1 MLNKFHHLNVN
12 TYGSLLESR
21 TVKNGTVFSRF
32 SKDMGSNPFESQ
44 ACSVISAD
52 RNLETISSQSQKYRC
67 KYPILILLY
76 NNYGNSRQIA
86 GNRLQ
91 RVARKQTLIFAY
103 NVKPSVHTVASMNL
117 RSINSSFGFF
127 SRFHSVRYQDRVPG

>member
-1 MLNKFHHLNVN
+1 MLNKFHHLNVYA
-12 TYGSLLESR
+12 YGSLLEGR
-21 TVKNGTVFSRF
+21 TVKNGTAFSRF
-32 SKDMGSNPFESQ
+32 SKDMVSNPFESQ
-44 ACSVISAD
+44 ACSIIIGN
-52 RNLETISSQSQKYRC
+52 RNLQTISSQSQKYKC

-76 NNYGNSRQIA
+76 NHYRNSWQIA

-91 RVARKQTLIFAY
+91 RVAKKRTLIFAY
-103 NVKPSVHTVASMNL
+103 DVKLSVHTVASMNL